1 MGPRNQVFDP
11 NLLWAGLL
19 VFGLVTA
26 ILLGVA
32 VIQLL
37 RRVYLEPDENSA
49 DLVEAIREAHL
60 AGTLDDGE
68 FRRVMEVLERP
79 AESPIKIP
87 APVDGD
93 PSEQF

>member
-37 RRVYLEPDENSA
+37 RRVYLGPDENSG
-49 DLVEAIREAHL
+49 DLVDAIREAHL
-60 AGTLDDGE
+60 AGMMDDAE
-68 FRRVMEVLERP
+68 VQRVMELLARP
-79 AESPIKIP
+79 AEPPIKIP
-87 APVDGD
+87 AQVHGD
-93 PSEQF
+93 PSEQP

>member
-11 NLLWAGLL
+11 NLLWSGLL

-37 RRVYLEPDENSA
+37 RRVYLGPDENSG
-49 DLVEAIREAHL
+49 DLVQAIREAHL
-60 AGTLDDGE
+60 AGMMDDAE
-68 FRRVMEVLERP
+68 FQRVIEVLARP
-79 AESPIKIP
+79 AEPPIKIP
-87 APVDGD
+87 AQVDSD
-93 PSEQF
+93 PSEQP

>member
-37 RRVYLEPDENSA
+37 RRVYLGPDENPG

-60 AGTLDDGE
+60 AGTMDDAE
-68 FRRVMEVLERP
+68 FRRVMEVLARP
-79 AESPIKIP
+79 AKDPTKIP
-87 APVDGD
+87 AQVDGD
-93 PSEQF
+93 PSEQP